1 MTQKA
6 QSKLALSLKL
16 ARECSRDSW
25 QCTELTPHARQ
36 SMRQIS
42 RESIADARYWRSQL

>member
-6 QSKLALSLKL
+6 RSKLALSLKL

-25 QCTELTPHARQ
+25 QCTDLSLRDRQ
-36 SMRQIS
+36 CMRQIS

>member
-25 QCTELTPHARQ
+25 QCTGLTPLDKQR
-36 SMRQIS
+36 MRDIS
-42 RESIADARYWRSQL
+42 RESIADARYWRSKL